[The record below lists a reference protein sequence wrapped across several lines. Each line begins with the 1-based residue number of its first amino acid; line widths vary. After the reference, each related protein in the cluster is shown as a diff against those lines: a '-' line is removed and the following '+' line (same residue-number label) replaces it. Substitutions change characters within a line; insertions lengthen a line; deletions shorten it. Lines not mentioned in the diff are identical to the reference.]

1 MTNFPSRTNQAKANL
16 VKLHAEAQLSNI
28 RKSDTTKYSTQT
40 IEAFVKLLKEIVE
53 HSETIAELYQL
64 EMFSGSDSYNT
75 FCQVLSA
82 GVLHQ
87 DPTRLAKAVN
97 GFEDTLRMLGF
108 YGYCLLPRNVMEQV
122 CIALR
127 YTVFLH
133 DNGLKF
139 GFHSTELAN
148 HPMFKGQYVGG
159 MFLLTSMRCIDGITF
174 LVPTSTACASLAHD
188 LRRQCTI
195 RMILC
200 CLEHNITHSRRTL
213 PSDAAFD
220 STRAIIELLSDN
232 KIWVATRIF
241 DLFGCDDKA
250 MIDMVIA
257 LTSGKLVYRFDID
270 YVDNS
275 SICETLAMQFN
286 IAVAVVKALHKR
298 GLRVAAYTR
307 SEIDA
312 FKAKNGMHVPG
323 MFLDRI
329 NFATPTR
336 FIRKND
342 TCDDRNITFLLPV
355 DLDIVEH
362 VTRLKF
368 QRLPHVLRN

>member
-1 MTNFPSRTNQAKANL
+1 MTNFPSRTNQAETNQ
-16 VKLHAEAQLSNI
+16 VKLRAEAQLSNI

-40 IEAFVKLLKEIVE
+40 VGAFVKLLKEIVE

-64 EMFSGSDSYNT
+64 GMFSGSDSYKT

-82 GVLHQ
+82 GILHQ
-87 DPTRLAKAVN
+87 HPTRLAKAVD

-122 CIALR
+122 CIALH

-148 HPMFKGQYVGG
+148 HPMFRKQYVGG
-159 MFLLTSMRCIDGITF
+159 MFLLTSLRCIDGITF
-174 LVPTSTACASLAHD
+174 LVPTSTDCASLAHY
-188 LRRQCTI
+188 LYLQCTI

-200 CLEHNITHSRRTL
+200 CLEHNITISERTI
-213 PSDAAFD
+213 PSDSAFD
-220 STRAIIELLSDN
+220 STRAILKLLSDN

-241 DLFGCDDKA
+241 DLFGCNDEA

-257 LTSGKLVYRFDID
+257 LTSGKLVYRSYDN
-270 YVDNS
+270 YVNR

-298 GLRVAAYTR
+298 GLRVATYTR

-329 NFATPTR
+329 NFATPAR

-342 TCDDRNITFLLPV
+342 ACDDRNITFLLPV